1 MRSLSLLFAALAFLA
16 LCLGGA
22 HPGGSVLG
30 QSGRRE
36 RPKLKDFGDSLERL
50 KWDEQK
56 RASVETKGRM
66 KKEERGEEEE
76 EVVRVET
83 SLVVCDV
90 LVLDPQGRAVPGLGR
105 EDFVVSED
113 G

>member
-1 MRSLSLLFAALAFLA
+1 MRSLSPLFAALAVLA

-22 HPGGSVLG
+22 HPGG
-30 QSGRRE
+30 RE

-56 RASVETKGRM
+56 RASVETKARK

-90 LVLDPQGRAVPGLGR
+90 LVLDPRGRAVPGLGR